1 MAPKGPQTM
10 NIQFSIAAIALTNEG
25 KAFLATLTS
34 DQREAWEA
42 LQSMQDELAAMA
54 NDPEPDHVADRWVE
68 EDAISERHDG
78 YLSFLRNE
86 RS

>member
-1 MAPKGPQTM
+1 MSRRKE
-10 NIQFSIAAIALTNEG
+10 IQAISLTNAEA
-25 KAFLATLTS
+25 AFVASLNE
-34 DQREAWEA
+34 DQKIQWDLIQGCR
-42 LQSMQDELAAMA
+42 DELVAMA

-68 EDAISERHDG
+68 EDAISQRHDG

>member
-1 MAPKGPQTM
+1 MS
-10 NIQFSIAAIALTNEG
+10 IRFDIAAANFSNEG
-25 KAFLATLTS
+25 KAFLASLTN
-34 DQREAWEA
+34 DQREAWES
-42 LQSMQDELAAMA
+42 LQSAQEELAAMA